1 MLNTVQ
7 EGLNG
12 VQVNLNIV
20 QSQVRLEA
28 MALSR
33 DEVVQGAL
41 ALLEKV
47 GLDALTMR
55 RLAEALGVQAGA
67 IYWHF
72 KNKQELVDAMA
83 DAMMAG
89 LGTPLPLGTWQEQLA
104 ELARRMAA
112 ALLKRRDAARLA
124 SQALKPGPHSLNNG
138 ELMLRIIASSGRS
151 QKAVMWAASVVGYYI
166 LGFVTDMQAQ
176 ADAVQR
182 RGLLRLIRDF
192 KRELSPKAYPEL
204 SKFTAKQLTDM
215 VKGKQAQ
222 ERFEYGLQAILRGIS
237 GATVVE
243 GEGVEADGAAKAVRA
258 RRPYR
263 RR

>member
-1 MLNTVQ
+1 
-7 EGLNG
+7 
-12 VQVNLNIV
+12 
-20 QSQVRLEA
+20 

-41 ALLEKV
+41 TLLDKV

-83 DAMMAG
+83 DALMAG
-89 LGTPLPLGTWQEQLA
+89 LTTPPPTGTWQEQLA

-112 ALLKRRDAARLA
+112 ALLQRRDAARLA
-124 SQALKPGPHSLNNG
+124 SQALKPGPNSLENG

-151 QKAVMWAASVVGYYI
+151 DKAGIWTASVVGYYI

-182 RGLLRLIRDF
+182 RGLLRLVREF
-192 KRELSPKAYPEL
+192 RRELDPDAYPEL
-204 SKFTAKQLTDM
+204 SKFTAKQLADM

-222 ERFEYGLQAILRGIS
+222 ERFEYGLQAIVRGLS
-237 GATVVE
+237 GATAVE
-243 GEGVEADGAAKAVRA
+243 GEAGAEAAEGAAKPVRK
-258 RRPYR
+258 PHR